1 MSDQIKTQ
9 LLLLREQASKLDTD
23 LQILADNT
31 EAAVEDLDEENED
44 DQGQIETLREKFDA
58 IEEAISSTDEISTL
72 VESIAEN
79 LGIVLDD

>member
-23 LQILADNT
+23 LQILADDT

-44 DQGQIETLREKFDA
+44 DQGQIETLREKFDG
-58 IEEAISSTDEISTL
+58 IEEAISATDEISTL
-72 VESIAEN
+72 IEAIAEN
-79 LGIVLDD
+79 LGITLDD